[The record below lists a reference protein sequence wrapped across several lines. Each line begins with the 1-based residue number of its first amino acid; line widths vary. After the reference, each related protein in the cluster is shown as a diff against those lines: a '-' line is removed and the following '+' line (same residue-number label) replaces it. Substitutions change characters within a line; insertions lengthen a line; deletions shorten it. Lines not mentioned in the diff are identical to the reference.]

1 MCPRCRGQMMS
12 RYGEDECLQ
21 CGFQRNIILSPD
33 EKGRQ
38 LLELAYMTDDE
49 FEVDYGDVAEESGG

>member
-1 MCPRCRGQMMS
+1 MS

>member
-1 MCPRCRGQMMS
+1 MS

-21 CGFQRNIILSPD
+21 CGFQRNIILSSD